1 MTDTPIQAPLTFAT
15 LTPEPGEIV
24 SPAGRAVTLL
34 NGQPWEMTWWDSP
47 LLRHLSRVVPG
58 GAAQIKEWQS
68 GRFGLEVVHPE
79 LTRVG
84 ERHHQTFDTLGAA
97 AEAAERFEWQT
108 REHAGLIW
116 YAVDA
121 DSRQWV
127 AVLSDVDHAVVH
139 QFDDGR
145 YSMKRWLSPR
155 AGETYEI
162 SASRHPSGD
171 ADISVRTFAEA
182 AAIALTLPTFVGMF
196 GGAWPTNAPR

>member
-1 MTDTPIQAPLTFAT
+1 MTDTPIQAPLTFAS
-15 LTPEPGEIV
+15 LKAEPGAT
-24 SPAGRAVTLL
+24 PHLAVTLL

-47 LLRHLSRVVPG
+47 TLRHLSRDVPG
-58 GAAQIKEWQS
+58 GMAQIKEWRD
-68 GRFGLEVVHPE
+68 GRFALEVAHPE

-84 ERHHQTFDTLGAA
+84 ERHRGQTFDTLVAA

-108 REHAGLIW
+108 REHAGLTW

-162 SASRHPSGD
+162 SASRYQSGD
-171 ADISVRTFAEA
+171 ADMSVRTFAEA
-182 AAIALTLPTFVGMF
+182 AAIALTLPTFVGML
-196 GGAWPTNAPR
+196 GGAWPTNEPK